1 MKLIKTIGLVCL
13 AWLSCYASAKTNDA
27 ANLFS
32 RSAEFSQVKIS
43 PAGDYLSV
51 ITKKDG
57 KAMLLILKAAD
68 RSLVHAIF
76 FKGNAQVGHYEWVN
90 DERLVMQKE
99 YLKGWSDHPL
109 YYGELMAVNADGSKA
124 TYLFGYQGGEQQT
137 GSNLKKNTP
146 IRATAYILDPLPED
160 DRYMLVQA
168 LPWGSGGS
176 NMAENTQK
184 VYRVDVYKGRRK
196 KVATAPITYPNFLT
210 DHDGNVR
217 FVSGTRDYV
226 NSKLYYR
233 NDGNWTDTDK
243 LNLGLD
249 AIKPIAF
256 SDDKDSLYVTASEA
270 GKPAGV
276 YLVNIKTGDKKL
288 VSQDKVVDPSNVWIN
303 AISKKLYA
311 IEYENGYP
319 TYEFV
324 DSKDPSAKI
333 IKQLLAALP
342 GHQIHLVSQTTS
354 ADKIIIKAF
363 NDRNPGDY
371 YLFNTKAKKLEY
383 LVSQKKWLDPDQM
396 AEIKPIKFTSR
407 DGVTIHGYITLPHGV
422 EAKNL
427 PLVVN
432 PHGGPH
438 GPRDRW
444 GFDPQNQMIASQ
456 GAAVLQVNFRGS
468 GGYGN
473 SFENAGHKKWGTNI
487 QYDIIDATKYVIEQ
501 GMVDKDRICI
511 VGGSFGGYSAIQ
523 SSAIEPDLFKCAI
536 GFAGV
541 YDLQLMFDEGDVQ
554 GRRAG
559 KRYLK
564 EVLGENES
572 ILRSM
577 SPTHN
582 VDKLK
587 ANIMLVHGGE
597 DERAPIEQFEALED
611 ALNEHKYPF
620 KKLVMD
626 DEGHGFYDDAHK
638 AKYYDEMLGF
648 LKTNLKL

>member
-1 MKLIKTIGLVCL
+1 MKLIKVVGLACF
-13 AWLSCYASAKTNDA
+13 AWLSSNVSAKTDDA
-27 ANLFS
+27 ASLFS

-43 PAGDYLSV
+43 PGGDYLSA
-51 ITKKDG
+51 ITMKDG
-57 KAMLLILKAAD
+57 KATLLILNAAD
-68 RSLVHAIF
+68 KNPVHAVF
-76 FKGNAQVGHYEWVN
+76 FDSNAQVGHYEWVN
-90 DERLVMQKE
+90 DERIVLQKE

-124 TYLFGYQGGEQQT
+124 TYLIGYQGGQQQV
-137 GSNLKKNTP
+137 GSNIKKNTA
-146 IRATAYILDPLPED
+146 IRATAYILDPMPED
-160 DRYMLVQA
+160 ERYMLVQA
-168 LPWGSGGS
+168 LPWGGGGS

-184 VYRVDVYKGRRK
+184 VYRVDVYNGKRR
-196 KVATAPITYPNFLT
+196 KVATAPIPYANFLT

-226 NSKLYYR
+226 NTKLYYR
-233 NDGNWTDTDK
+233 DDSSWVDTEK
-243 LNLGLD
+243 LNLNLD
-249 AIKPIAF
+249 AMTPIAF
-256 SDDKDSLYVTASEA
+256 GNDKNSVYVTASES
-270 GKPAGV
+270 GKPSGV

-288 VSQDKVVDPSNVWIN
+288 VSQDKVVNPSNVWIN
-303 AISKKLYA
+303 KTTKKLYA
-311 IEYENGYP
+311 VEYENGYP

-324 DSKDPSAKI
+324 DAKDPSAKY
-333 IKQLLAALP
+333 IKQLLASLP
-342 GHQIHLVSQTTS
+342 GHQIHLMSQTTD

-371 YLFNTKAKKLEY
+371 YIFDTKAVKLEY
-383 LVSQKKWLDPDQM
+383 LASQKKWIDPNKM
-396 AEIKPIKFTSR
+396 AEIKPIHFTSR
-407 DGVTIHGYITLPHGV
+407 DGIEIHGYLTLPNGK

-438 GPRDRW
+438 GPRDWW
-444 GFDPQNQMIASQ
+444 GFDSQNQMIASQ

-473 SFENAGHKKWGTNI
+473 AFENAGHQKWGTEI

-501 GMVDKDRICI
+501 GIVDKDRICI

-564 EVLGENES
+564 EVLGEDEAV
-572 ILRSM
+572 LKAM

-587 ANIMLVHGGE
+587 TNIMLVHGGE

-611 ALNEHKYPF
+611 ALKEQKYPF

-626 DEGHGFYDDAHK
+626 DEGHGFYDDAHR
-638 AKYYDEMLGF
+638 AKYYSEMLSF